1 MVFLIRKLRTD
12 QQLRRFKVVM
22 VTDRTDLEVQ
32 LSGTA
37 ALTGESV
44 DVATSTQG
52 LRTLL
57 RRKGPGVVFGMIQ
70 KQRGGDAA
78 GEPAS
83 ATEGAPRVAADAAA
97 PAAYLGEVLNED

>member
-12 QQLRRFKVVM
+12 AQLRRFKVVV
-22 VTDRTDLEVQ
+22 VTDRTDLEDQ

-44 DVATSTQG
+44 EVATSAEA

-57 RRKGPGVVFGMIQ
+57 RRKGPGLVFGMIQ

-78 GEPAS
+78 GEPGLKAEDLPEARGARARS
-83 ATEGAPRVAADAAA
+83 AAVPPRC
-97 PAAYLGEVLNED
+97 